1 MALPISVEEILF
13 SGNVEDERI
22 EYKTGG
28 VLESII
34 HTICAFAND
43 IENNDGGYIFLGIK
57 AINGKPVYPPVGIE
71 EDKLDSL
78 QQRLLEL
85 CHMIEPFYFPSLEIC
100 TVQGKKVLA
109 LYVHSGEERPYQ
121 ARISIPERKEGMKT
135 SKEKAVYIRRGSST
149 VVASLEEIRE
159 LYDLAS
165 RTSFDERDNPYGEI
179 ADISREKMIGHL
191 QRTHSTLYS
200 LSASMTTQEIAKAM
214 RLVGGVKDNPMPKNV
229 GLLMFSDKT
238 AEFFPYAYIEL
249 IDLPDATGKG
259 MKEKTFKGPIQT
271 QLEEALNYIQS
282 NWLES
287 KLFKAE
293 AKKQSILIYNYP
305 YRAIKEFLANAVYH
319 KDYRIEEPITVTK
332 TKEAIEI
339 KSFPGLARQYSDKD
353 IRELNLKSVGDYR
366 NRRIGEFLKELRL
379 TEGRNTGLPTAIVA
393 LKENLSPLPVYLQV
407 PERLSTIVR
416 IYAQKEFVVDGTE
429 ISYRTSKKRTRE
441 EISMAILMEL
451 SSKDCSGRELARKLG
466 SSNVSLTMKICL
478 TELEKQGRIR
488 KISNGKYTR
497 YQLVRN

>member
-1 MALPISVEEILF
+1 M
-13 SGNVEDERI
+13 
-22 EYKTGG
+22 
-28 VLESII
+28 
-34 HTICAFAND
+34 
-43 IENNDGGYIFLGIK
+43 
-57 AINGKPVYPPVGIE
+57 YPPVGIE

-100 TVQGKKVLA
+100 TVQGKKALA

-149 VVASLEEIRE
+149 VVASREEIRE

-214 RLVGGVKDNPMPKNV
+214 RFVGGVKDNPMPKNV

-259 MKEKTFKGPIQT
+259 MKEKTFKGSIQT
-271 QLEEALNYIQS
+271 QLEEALDYIQS

-293 AKKQSILIYNYP
+293 GKKQSGHP
-305 YRAIKEFLANAVYH
+305 
-319 KDYRIEEPITVTK
+319 
-332 TKEAIEI
+332 
-339 KSFPGLARQYSDKD
+339 
-353 IRELNLKSVGDYR
+353 RE
-366 NRRIGEFLKELRL
+366 
-379 TEGRNTGLPTAIVA
+379 
-393 LKENLSPLPVYLQV
+393 
-407 PERLSTIVR
+407 
-416 IYAQKEFVVDGTE
+416 
-429 ISYRTSKKRTRE
+429 
-441 EISMAILMEL
+441 
-451 SSKDCSGRELARKLG
+451 
-466 SSNVSLTMKICL
+466 
-478 TELEKQGRIR
+478 
-488 KISNGKYTR
+488 KISS
-497 YQLVRN
+497 V